1 MSSNCL
7 APEILP
13 ACIQVGQYTGDK
25 FLQLQ
30 SGQQNLKN
38 MATKGEITE
47 QVGVGI
53 RFLQFHRFGYFGEEK
68 FWFTENSNRSVLYK
82 NKNRCI
88 RC

>member
-38 MATKGEITE
+38 MATEGEITG

-53 RFLQFHRFGYFGEEK
+53 RFLQFLRVGIFSFSLFRILE
-68 FWFTENSNRSVLYK
+68 
-82 NKNRCI
+82 NKN
-88 RC
+88 